1 MMPDMQKVMQT
12 KNRIL
17 QLIQEKGPELPVRV
31 ASAIGQNN
39 LFTAA
44 FMSELVGEQKLK
56 ISNMKVGGS
65 PLYYLSGQEEQLQK
79 YSEYLNN
86 KEKEAFKML
95 KENEILSDINQ
106 EPAIRVALRN
116 LRDFAFPVKIVD
128 KEEEKI
134 FWKFHTLTN
143 EKARELIENILNPK
157 PKKEEKETNQEIE
170 KPQAKIQ
177 SIKNTK
183 NEETLNLFEKQ
194 PSKKEAKKITK
205 QITSDFLN
213 NIKTHLSNKKI
224 EIINEIS
231 TKKKELIAKIKLNT
245 EFGEQEIYLVAKN
258 KKKITLEDLINVI
271 QKTQLEKMPALILS
285 PGDIDKK
292 AQDYYKQWS
301 NLIKH
306 QKVNL

>member
-205 QITSDFLN
+205 PITSDFLN